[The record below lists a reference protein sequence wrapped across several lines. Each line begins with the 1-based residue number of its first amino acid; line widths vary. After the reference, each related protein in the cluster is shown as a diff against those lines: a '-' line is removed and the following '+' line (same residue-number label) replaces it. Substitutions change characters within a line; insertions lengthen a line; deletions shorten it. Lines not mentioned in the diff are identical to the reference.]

1 MGVSAG
7 NRRHYPEKARKGGGE
22 RLIEDNSPYPVRGIP
37 GVGEWDV
44 GLENGFLLATE
55 RTEGIRYA
63 FPLWFL

>member
-1 MGVSAG
+1 MLGLW
-7 NRRHYPEKARKGGGE
+7 GE